1 MLFFGNSR
9 PLALLTAVPYILGC
23 ELVFFRKERFFV
35 KLKEQVIGIFVL
47 REQYDVLFASSLAV
61 APEYRRYGVATYILT
76 HCAKLA
82 NELGKKWLELNGLEA
97 ELSCTSALREIRL
110 CQERGQEKV
119 SRAEEKNQLGS
130 EFHPHTR
137 C

>member
-47 REQYDVLFASSLAV
+47 REQCDVLFVSSLAV

-82 NELGKKWLELNGLEA
+82 NELGKKWLELTVLKQN
-97 ELSCTSALREIRL
+97 SPALRL
-110 CQERGQEKV
+110 YEKSGFV
-119 SRAEEKNQLGS
+119 NKEDRKRSLVLKKRIS
-130 EFHPHTR
+130 
-137 C
+137 